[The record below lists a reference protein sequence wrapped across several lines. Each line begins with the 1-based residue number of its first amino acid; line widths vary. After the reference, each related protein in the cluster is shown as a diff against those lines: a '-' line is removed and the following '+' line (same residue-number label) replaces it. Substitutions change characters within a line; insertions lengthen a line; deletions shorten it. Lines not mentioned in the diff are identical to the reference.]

1 MTIDTDSPTMGQRIN
16 AARTEAGL
24 SLAKLGVACGVA
36 YQAVQQW
43 EKDSTIPD
51 AEHFPALDTA
61 LKQELGTTGR
71 WVYYHPRV
79 AATLRTAGN
88 SNNPGSL
95 SLRSAITAIRSLSS
109 VSPALSAAAA

>member
-1 MTIDTDSPTMGQRIN
+1 MTIDTDSQTMGQRIN
-16 AARTEAGL
+16 AARTDAGL
-24 SLAKLGVACGVA
+24 SLAKLGSACGVA

-61 LKQELGTTGR
+61 LKQELGTAGK

-79 AATLRTAGN
+79 AATLMELVKPAT
-88 SNNPGSL
+88 PGYRRGLSTIRAICSL
-95 SLRSAITAIRSLSS
+95 PAAF
-109 VSPALSAAAA
+109 PALSAAAA